1 MGEGRAVVVHTIK
14 EANRLND
21 VVDDRDTIK
30 VGYNEAAEKD

>member
-1 MGEGRAVVVHTIK
+1 MVVHTIK